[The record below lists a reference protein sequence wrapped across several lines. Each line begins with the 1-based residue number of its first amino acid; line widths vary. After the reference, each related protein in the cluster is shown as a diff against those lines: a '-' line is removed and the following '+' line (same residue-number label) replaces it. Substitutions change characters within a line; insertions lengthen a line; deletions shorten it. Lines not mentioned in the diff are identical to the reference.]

1 MPTRTLAIGDQVGSY
16 RIVGHL
22 VDDTFRAVHITTAQR
37 ALIDVGSR
45 DDWHN
50 VSAYMVRAQRL
61 GDLLQHP
68 GVAKVVERGMLA
80 DHRPWTATEV
90 PSGIAL
96 FDLIARRTMPATETT
111 TLIRDVAD
119 VLAYAHARG
128 IVHRGLTLRSIV
140 LATGPRAWPIAVGDW
155 GLPAPELGVFSAPE
169 LSTDAPHDG
178 RADVF
183 ALGVIAFRA
192 ATCRFPGEGGVF
204 DVPGAPTAL
213 ATLIARML
221 AIDPAERPTSLE
233 VHAASAELLG
243 DLTAALV
250 SDDVVRAAPRFKRP
264 KWTPAPQPV
273 ITSER
278 APTAS
283 GEITKKPS

>member
-1 MPTRTLAIGDQVGSY
+1 MPSRTLAIGDQIGSY

-22 VDDTFRAVHITTAQR
+22 VGDTFRAVHLASGQR
-37 ALIDVGSR
+37 ALIDVGGH
-45 DDWHN
+45 DDWRT

-68 GVAKVVERGMLA
+68 GVARVVERGVLP

-140 LATGPRAWPIAVGDW
+140 LATGARSWPIAVADW
-155 GLPAPELGVFSAPE
+155 GLYTPELGVFSAPE
-169 LSTDAPHDG
+169 LSTDAPYDG
-178 RADVF
+178 RVDVF

-204 DVPGAPTAL
+204 DVPGAPTGL

-250 SDDVVRAAPRFKRP
+250 SDDVVRAGPRFKRP

-278 APTAS
+278 ASTAS
-283 GEITKKPS
+283 GEIDKKSN